1 MAHEIH
7 GTDRV
12 VLIEGHPLSGMGNWH
27 RLGEVQD
34 WADTSNGLDLD
45 LVRDVLGVDQW
56 EVQAA
61 DVADVRQAVDL
72 AALLVPYGVRPDILA
87 DLADRELLAVP
98 RSAIVE
104 GHQGIACGDNPPH
117 YFPTKAYSIV
127 QNSELADLAEVFQEA
142 ARVERGVTVPILSTG
157 TLRDRR
163 LAFVSLGIPDDD
175 ALDGLPERGHAL
187 NLGTSHDGTTALV
200 GCLASYIV
208 VCANTFRASLLGT
221 AQQEVKIRHTR
232 HVQDEL
238 AQARM
243 ILRDMIGAA
252 TDTDAAIARL
262 LDTPLPARHWFDRGL
277 DKVLTH
283 VYGEQ
288 PSEEGRSLTS
298 WDNRWD
304 AIRDEY
310 YSERV
315 PADVRDTAW
324 GAAMS
329 LQGWEQHSR
338 TTRGRKGQPRRH
350 RAAVAIQRT
359 VAGTTDTGYPLTAA
373 LLGNLD
379 EVVAA

>member
-12 VLIEGHPLSGMGNWH
+12 VLTEGHPLSGMGNWH
-27 RLGEVQD
+27 RQGTVHD
-34 WADTSNGLDLD
+34 WDNHGLDIS
-45 LVRDVLGVDQW
+45 LVHDVLGVHQW
-56 EVQAA
+56 EVESVT
-61 DVADVRQAVDL
+61 VADVRRATDL
-72 AALLVPYGVRPDILA
+72 AKYLVGYGIAADTLY
-87 DLADRELLAVP
+87 DLAEQDMLAIP
-98 RSAIVE
+98 RDAIIE
-104 GHQGIACGDNPPH
+104 GHQGIACGDNAPH
-117 YFPTKAYSIV
+117 YFPTKAYNIV
-127 QNSELADLAEVFQEA
+127 QNRELADLAEVFQEA
-142 ARVERGVTVPILSTG
+142 ARIERGVTVPILSTG

-200 GCLASYIV
+200 GCLASYII

-252 TDTDAAIARL
+252 TETDGAIARL
-262 LDTPLPARHWFDRGL
+262 LDTPLTTGNWFGGGL

-288 PSEEGRSLTS
+288 PTEEGRSLTV

-304 AIRDEY
+304 AIREEY
-310 YSERV
+310 YSPHV
-315 PADVRDTAW
+315 PDEVRGTAW
-324 GAAMS
+324 AAAMS
-329 LQGWEQHSR
+329 LQGWEQHAR
-338 TTRGRKGQPRRH
+338 TTRGRKGQPPRH
-350 RAAVAIQRT
+350 RAAIALQRT
-359 VAGTTDTGYPLTAA
+359 VAGATDTGYPLTAA
-373 LLGNLD
+373 FLGNLD
-379 EVVAA
+379 QVVAA